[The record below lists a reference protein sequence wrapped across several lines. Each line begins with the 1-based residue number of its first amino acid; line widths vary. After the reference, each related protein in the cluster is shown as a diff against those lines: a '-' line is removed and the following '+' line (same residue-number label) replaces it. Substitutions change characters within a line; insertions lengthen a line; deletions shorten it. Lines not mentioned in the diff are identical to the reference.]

1 MQVRTFFRIMAD
13 SLFLNNP
20 FCRTIITLVNFCKEQ
35 CRFVRNELKFSKK
48 MPLNHVQG
56 NGVYQ
61 KKFIFDS
68 TLKTG
73 VDKN

>member
-20 FCRTIITLVNFCKEQ
+20 VYRTIVSLVKFCNEQ
-35 CRFVRNELKFSKK
+35 RYYYQKELKFYQKK
-48 MPLNHVQG
+48 PLNNIQS

-68 TLKTG
+68 KLKTG
-73 VDKN
+73 VDYK

>member
-13 SLFLNNP
+13 SLLLNNP
-20 FCRTIITLVNFCKEQ
+20 IYRTIASLVKFCNEQ
-35 CRFVRNELKFSKK
+35 RYYYQKELKFYPKR
-48 MPLNHVQG
+48 PLNNIQG

-68 TLKTG
+68 KLKTG
-73 VDKN
+73 VDYK